1 MAMVLLRRR
10 SRSMCW
16 WTRWSGMTTGS
27 WVLTFNVG
35 NLADKAH
42 LANCDGAGRSCCSYG
57 ELLKL
62 PLTATLGW

>member
-1 MAMVLLRRR
+1 
-10 SRSMCW
+10 
-16 WTRWSGMTTGS
+16 MTTGS
-27 WVLTFNVG
+27 WVLTLNVG